1 MPDKSAE
8 SVSPYKEIVKVV
20 MAKKQTQKRKRG
32 SPEPENE
39 AVPSQSPPAS
49 PVSSEASE
57 QSEQAIL
64 DSFHNDT
71 AAPVEAFSSAA
82 ADATAFLQ
90 PSEQMSGLARQAA
103 KVCLDAVN
111 VSAWSHASVLSYM
124 YGVRTSQY
132 CPHAPAKAAA

>member
-1 MPDKSAE
+1 
-8 SVSPYKEIVKVV
+8 

-57 QSEQAIL
+57 QSEQAMM
-64 DSFHNDT
+64 DSFHDAT

-103 KVCLDAVN
+103 KVCFHAVS
-111 VSAWSHASVLSYM
+111 VSTWSHERALSCM
-124 YGVRTSQY
+124 YGVRTAQY